1 MMSMVFDRRVTF
13 ICGHAGVCA
22 LGAVAAK
29 HFGDNQLRDGYL
41 DRFREVITVSFALVQ
56 IDK

>member
-1 MMSMVFDRRVTF
+1 MVFIRRVTF

-29 HFGDNQLRDGYL
+29 HAGDDLLQDRYL
-41 DRFREVITVSFALVQ
+41 ARFNEVIPGYFEAFIT
-56 IDK
+56 